1 VCGEVRP
8 RTVYKPDSV
17 MGVILI
23 CLYSPLRRYY
33 MQTETEAAR
42 RCRHL
47 IDESSVFVSW
57 S

>member
-1 VCGEVRP
+1 MCGEVRP